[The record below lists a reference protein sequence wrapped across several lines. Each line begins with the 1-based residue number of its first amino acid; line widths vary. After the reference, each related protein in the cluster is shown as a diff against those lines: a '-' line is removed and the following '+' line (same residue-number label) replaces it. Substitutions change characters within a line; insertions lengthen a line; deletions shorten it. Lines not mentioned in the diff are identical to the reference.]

1 MNSSFRE
8 TQAILDHHR
17 PKEIPHVSLMVLTLM
32 FLTVIYFAVK
42 IYLRYTGYRRLEKEN
57 IPENESCS
65 AANDS
70 S

>member
-1 MNSSFRE
+1 
-8 TQAILDHHR
+8 
-17 PKEIPHVSLMVLTLM
+17 MVLALM